1 MLTNSVTPAT
11 ISDFAVDVRSGLS
24 KSGQKELPSKYLY
37 DALGSRLFE
46 AICELPEYGVTRADE
61 RLLRR
66 YASEIAVKVPGEV
79 LVCELGSGTGRKTRY
94 VLEALARRRHITYFP
109 IEISAVA
116 LDVCRRELSD
126 IESVGIVGLES
137 EYLDGLLK
145 VAAGRKQGQRILVLF
160 LGSTVGNFSPP
171 SDLHFLRDVR
181 RILMPGDGLLLGTD
195 LAKSH
200 AQLLAAY
207 ADPLG
212 VTAAFNLNLLARMNR
227 ELKASFDLSQFEHH
241 VKFNADTSSVEMH
254 IRSLRRQTV
263 QVPDAYMLVEF
274 KAGETI
280 WTENCHKYL
289 LNEVAQTAGA
299 AGFGIEAQ
307 WIDPEWPFAET
318 LLTANVD

>member
-1 MLTNSVTPAT
+1 MLTNSITPTA
-11 ISDFAVDVRSGLS
+11 ISDFAADVRSGLS
-24 KSGQKELPSKYLY
+24 RAAQKELPSKYLY

-46 AICELPEYGVTRADE
+46 AICELPEYGLTRADE
-61 RLLRR
+61 RLLRSN
-66 YASEIAVKVPGEV
+66 AHEIALKIPGEL

-109 IEISAVA
+109 IELSAIA

-126 IESVGIVGLES
+126 MDSVGIVGLES
-137 EYLDGLLK
+137 EYLGGLLK
-145 VAAGRKQGQRILVLF
+145 VAAGRKEGQRILVLF
-160 LGSTVGNFSPP
+160 LGSTLGNFSPP

-181 RILMPGDGLLLGTD
+181 RILKPGDVLLLGTD
-195 LAKSH
+195 LDKPH
-200 AQLLAAY
+200 TQLLAAY

-227 ELKASFDLSQFEHH
+227 ELNASFDLSHFEHH
-241 VKFNADTSSVEMH
+241 AKFNPDTNSVEMH

-263 QVPDAYMLVEF
+263 LVPDAYMFVEF

-289 LNEVAQTAGA
+289 LSEIEQIARSSS
-299 AGFGIEAQ
+299 FGIEAQ
-307 WIDPEWPFAET
+307 WIDEEWPFAET
-318 LLTANVD
+318 LLTANVE